1 MMKKILV
8 VCGNGLGSSFIV
20 EMNGKTILKELGIEA
35 EVSHTDL
42 TTSKTERADY
52 FLGAADLVE
61 NLEDGNRKV
70 IKLNNIMDKQ
80 ELRVALETNLK
91 EV

>member
-1 MMKKILV
+1 MKKILV

-20 EMNGKTILKELGIEA
+20 EMNVKAILKELGIEA

-42 TTSKTERADY
+42 TTSKTEPADY
-52 FLGAADLVE
+52 YLGAADLLE
-61 NLEDGNRKV
+61 NLEDGKRNV
-70 IKLNNIMDKQ
+70 IKLNNIMDKK
-80 ELRVALETNLK
+80 ELRQVIEANIK

>member
-20 EMNGKTILKELGIEA
+20 EMNVKTILKELGIEA

>member
-20 EMNGKTILKELGIEA
+20 EMNVKTILNELGVQA

-42 TTSKTERADY
+42 TTSKSEQADLY
-52 FLGAADLVE
+52 LGSKDLVE
-61 NLEDGNRKV
+61 SLDDGTRTVEGLTNILDTNELKRVLEKHL
-70 IKLNNIMDKQ
+70 I
-80 ELRVALETNLK
+80 
-91 EV
+91 